1 MDKIILLV
9 VLATIAI
16 CIALAIK
23 GKTLPDFFSELP
35 KPPVNPSKF
44 VVPNGTVVVP
54 DMYMCQ
60 LDQDGNTIHAF
71 ELNRRMMH
79 DGQDMVGITVSHPGA
94 KSNGI
99 ILKPQ
104 NRYNQKKD
112 VSMTVNTDAIRIG
125 YDSKGFFGEV
135 SNPNARVYVSKEGKK
150 PVLIKYNSQF
160 EIQDNTYVLIGNQW
174 LQFSFPGLP
183 SIDAFN
189 KGDKSNNPTVNR
201 NDDTAPDL
209 PTFVNRPKKK
219 SMARHSD
226 SNAAD
231 ADSVDVKSTSDDS
244 FILY

>member
-1 MDKIILLV
+1 MDKLILLV
-9 VLATIAI
+9 VLVTIAI

-54 DMYMCQ
+54 DMYMRQ
-60 LDQDGNTIHAF
+60 LNQDGTTIHAF
-71 ELNRRMMH
+71 ELTRRMMH
-79 DGQDMVGITVSHPGA
+79 DGQDMVGVTVSHPGA

-104 NRYNQKKD
+104 NRYNHKKD

-125 YDSKGFFGEV
+125 YDAKGFFGEV
-135 SNPNARVYVSKEGKK
+135 SNPNARVYVSKEGQK
-150 PVLIKYNSQF
+150 PVLLKYNAQF
-160 EIQDNTYVLIGNQW
+160 EIQDDTYVLIGNQW
-174 LQFSFPGLP
+174 LQFSFPRVP

-189 KGDKSNNPTVNR
+189 NGDKSNNPAVNHD
-201 NDDTAPDL
+201 DDTEPDL
-209 PTFVNRPKKK
+209 PTFVNNPKKK
-219 SMARHSD
+219 SMARRSD

-231 ADSVDVKSTSDDS
+231 ASSAVAKSTSDDS